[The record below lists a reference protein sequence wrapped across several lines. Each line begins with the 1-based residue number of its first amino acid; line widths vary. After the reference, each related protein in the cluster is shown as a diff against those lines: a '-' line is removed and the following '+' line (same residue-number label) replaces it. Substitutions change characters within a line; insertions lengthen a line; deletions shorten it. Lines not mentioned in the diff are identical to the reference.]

1 MDGDAGACVITV
13 AAFEMIVVCWFLG
26 VECIVP
32 PFCGGRREAPAERR
46 QKSREREEK
55 REGGELVYND
65 FCELA
70 NSKRNKKTIDS
81 NYLAMTGYS
90 RVRRSESSKKK
101 SKKKRSYKV

>member
-1 MDGDAGACVITV
+1 MRQDKTRQDERGDRRGY
-13 AAFEMIVVCWFLG
+13 E
-26 VECIVP
+26 
-32 PFCGGRREAPAERR
+32 RRENSGDRMVGGEARERER
-46 QKSREREEK
+46 EESREREK
-55 REGGELVYND
+55 RAGGELVYND